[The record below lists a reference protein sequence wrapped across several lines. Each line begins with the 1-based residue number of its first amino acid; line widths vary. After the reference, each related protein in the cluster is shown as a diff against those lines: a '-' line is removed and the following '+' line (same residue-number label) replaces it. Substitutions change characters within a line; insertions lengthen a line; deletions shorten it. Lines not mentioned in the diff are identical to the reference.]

1 MPQPGTAAVNREVF
15 QNAYAGSAPWDID
28 RPQAVFL
35 AVADRISG
43 SVLDVGCGT
52 GENALFL
59 ASRGCAVTGVDFL
72 EPPIAAAKRKA
83 AERGLGATF
92 LIADALKLRDWTE
105 RFDNVIDSGLF
116 HVFADEGRA
125 QYVQGLGTVL
135 KPGGHLFLLC
145 FSDRTPGNIGPRRVT
160 EKELHDSFA
169 DGWQIESIEASR
181 FEVRPEAKAIFAGE
195 EPKTWFMIAR
205 RRA

>member
-1 MPQPGTAAVNREVF
+1 MPEPGTAVNREVF
-15 QNAYAGSAPWDID
+15 QNAYAGNAPWDID

-35 AVADRISG
+35 AVADRIAG

-52 GENALFL
+52 GENALFF
-59 ASRGCAVTGVDFL
+59 AARGCAVTGVDFL
-72 EPPIAAAKRKA
+72 EPPIAGARQKA
-83 AERGLGATF
+83 TERGLAVTF
-92 LIADALKLRDWTE
+92 LVADALKLQERTE

-125 QYVQGLGTVL
+125 QYVQGLRTVL
-135 KPGGHLFLLC
+135 KPGGRLFLLC
-145 FSDRTPGNIGPRRVT
+145 FSDGTPGNIGPRRVT
-160 EKELHDSFA
+160 EKELRDSFA

-205 RRA
+205 RTA